1 MINFF
6 IRHQFKKKEAVNS
19 FSQFLILAL
28 LVSFIFLN
36 WNVAFAESAILNL
49 PVKGLVITEV
59 VTYAYIIVM
68 FLLLIFFM
76 EPFKEEIGGLKN
88 KITGILFGFIW
99 YATLSFFVT
108 VIFLSLNLVFSYNS
122 FLLGYTQSLFF
133 FLFIFLSYVLFR
145 LFAKSYTFNDII
157 NKLTK

>member
-1 MINFF
+1 MF
-6 IRHQFKKKEAVNS
+6 
-19 FSQFLILAL
+19 
-28 LVSFIFLN
+28 
-36 WNVAFAESAILNL
+36 NL
-49 PVKGLVITEV
+49 PVKGPVITEV

-76 EPFKEEIGGLKN
+76 EPFKEEFGGLKN

-99 YATLSFFVT
+99 YVTLSFFVT
-108 VIFLSLNLVFSYNS
+108 VIFLTLNLVFSYNS